1 MSCKCDEDEKYWNNK
16 SRGHPGG
23 EVGVEIVELDPAQD
37 TDLDWQTQIE
47 NNEVSIANILRNRR
61 IPRTVLNAQAISTM
75 VDILRW
81 GDSWTVCGVW
91 TCRLEMAS
99 VWGRMHVEIIRANMW
114 TAINRTVHTAKDTSK
129 P

>member
-1 MSCKCDEDEKYWNNK
+1 MSSKCDEDEKYWNNK

-61 IPRTVLNAQAISTM
+61 IPRTVLNAQAISTI
-75 VDILRW
+75 VDILR
-81 GDSWTVCGVW
+81 
-91 TCRLEMAS
+91 
-99 VWGRMHVEIIRANMW
+99 
-114 TAINRTVHTAKDTSK
+114 
-129 P
+129 